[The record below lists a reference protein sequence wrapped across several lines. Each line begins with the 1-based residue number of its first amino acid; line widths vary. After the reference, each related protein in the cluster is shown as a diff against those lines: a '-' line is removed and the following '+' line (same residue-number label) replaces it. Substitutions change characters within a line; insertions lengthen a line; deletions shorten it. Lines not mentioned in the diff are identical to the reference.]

1 MSEIEMKNI
10 LVVDDEPMNVELMEA
25 HLARDYN
32 VITAFNGEEALEKI
46 KNEQPDLIL
55 LDIMMP
61 GIDGYEVCQT
71 IKSDPN
77 TQFIPVI
84 MVTALSQRNDRI
96 KGIEAGADD
105 FLTKPVDK
113 MELVTRV
120 KSLMQM
126 KILHD
131 SLLSER
137 DSLDMQN
144 YIRSILTMMIP
155 LLLQMLPIEQKHIIV
170 SQMTDMVERTI
181 FEKYENELGEL
192 NLANVGV
199 FLCNLMNHLGGEFF
213 IENAE
218 TETECIIKGTRCPW
232 DVDEIPINPIMCNLT
247 RGIFSRISDRL
258 LDDAEV
264 NVLKTIGNDDDC
276 CLFEITTN

>member
-1 MSEIEMKNI
+1 MPEIEMKKI
-10 LVVDDEPMNVELMEA
+10 LVVDDEPMNVELLEA

-32 VITAFNGEEALEKI
+32 VITAFSGEEALEKI
-46 KNEQPDLIL
+46 KNEDPDLIL

-61 GIDGYEVCQT
+61 DIDGYEVCRT
-71 IKSDPN
+71 IKSDPK
-77 TQFIPVI
+77 TQFIPI
-84 MVTALSQRNDRI
+84 ILVTALFQRDDRI

-113 MELVTRV
+113 LELVTRV
-120 KSLMQM
+120 KSLMQI

-131 SLLSER
+131 ILLFER
-137 DSLDMQN
+137 DRLDMQN
-144 YIRSILTMMIP
+144 HIRSILTMMIP
-155 LLLQMLPIEQKHIIV
+155 LLLQMLPFEQKHIIV

-192 NLANVGV
+192 SLVNVGG
-199 FLCNLMNHLGGEFF
+199 FLCNFMNDLGGKFF

-218 TETECIIKGTRCPW
+218 TETECIIKGTCCPW
-232 DVDEIPINPIMCNLT
+232 DVDEIPINPIMCNIT
-247 RGIFSRISDRL
+247 RGIFSRIADRL

-264 NVLKTIGNDDDC
+264 DVLKTIGNDDDC